1 MIMFFFWPV
10 GFPLTHNLGFVQ
22 KHLAKTTT
30 SQPHEPQPV
39 HKVLKENLLRYIFSC
54 LKCLLNTSTIFC
66 IRLNSLWILR
76 QRHNLFVYPWVYFP
90 LLIWRCTP
98 KAKLRP
104 FHASKSICPSAPPP
118 IQPSMGPECLDV
130 TQSSLVLPLYVHHS
144 LSLALGACLDTGHD
158 RGYTYPHPHTV
169 INTVSTTFLQVHQ

>member
-39 HKVLKENLLRYIFSC
+39 HKVLKENLFRYIFSC
-54 LKCLLNTSTIFC
+54 LKCLLNTCTIFC

-98 KAKLRP
+98 K
-104 FHASKSICPSAPPP
+104 PSWGLSMPLN
-118 IQPSMGPECLDV
+118 PSVPLHH
-130 TQSSLVLPLYVHHS
+130 LLPNLQWGLSAWMS
-144 LSLALGACLDTGHD
+144 LSHRLSCHCMFITLSAWPWEHAWTQDMTGDT
-158 RGYTYPHPHTV
+158 HTRTH
-169 INTVSTTFLQVHQ
+169 IQS